1 VSRNHNQR
9 QELELTWRFVELP
22 TKAFHRFAQRIRYYE
37 SDVEL
42 CDLLVESFLKGPNT
56 ETNIAENLGGSG
68 GTHSVLNSRDNTR
81 ASRNT
86 CGNHLRATM
95 ATAYIKD
102 LYEDFSEFI
111 ADTMAKAAMKGVN
124 PAKFIGDVNINV
136 QARDIL
142 ATSSWEGTVNLISS
156 EIFRKLENERSTKDL
171 VKKASMR
178 LGLQIDS
185 GLLDAAMPYFDTR
198 HILVHRDGK
207 TDQKFRDDHP
217 AIRLKASKII
227 VDLAL
232 AKSAK
237 TAVADLAFDIDA
249 KIISA
254 DLVRPQD
261 ISGNAA

>member
-1 VSRNHNQR
+1 
-9 QELELTWRFVELP
+9 LP
-22 TKAFHRFAQRIRYYE
+22 TKALHRFTQRIRYYE

-42 CDLLVESFLKGPNT
+42 CDLLVESFIKSPNT
-56 ETNIAENLGGSG
+56 ATNIADNLGGSVD
-68 GTHSVLNSRDNTR
+68 THSVLTSRDNTR

-102 LYEDFSEFI
+102 LYEDFAEFI
-111 ADTMAKAAMKGVN
+111 ADTMSKAAMKGVN
-124 PAKFIGDVNINV
+124 PAIFIGDVSINV
-136 QARDIL
+136 QAKDIL

-171 VKKASMR
+171 VRKASTR
-178 LGLQIDS
+178 LGLNIDN

-207 TDQKFRDDHP
+207 TDERFRNDHP
-217 AIRLKASKII
+217 DIRLRARKIV

-237 TAVADLAFDIDA
+237 TAVAALAYDIDT
-249 KIISA
+249 KIIAA

>member
-1 VSRNHNQR
+1 M
-9 QELELTWRFVELP
+9 P